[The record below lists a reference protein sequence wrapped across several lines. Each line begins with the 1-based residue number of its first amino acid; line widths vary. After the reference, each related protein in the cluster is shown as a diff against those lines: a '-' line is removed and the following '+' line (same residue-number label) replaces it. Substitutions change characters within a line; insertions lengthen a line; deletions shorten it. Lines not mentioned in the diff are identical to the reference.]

1 MFQDLGE
8 TIELFAKDPGG
19 RKPALLTC
27 VVLYSALVC
36 KSHRQTWTIAAIV
49 DTREGL
55 TRQERKRVYARL
67 QNWISRRR
75 ERLGL
80 PQTGN
85 ISRAELMEA
94 AKAREHF
101 ARGKLF
107 FELEQIVMTMCDKRS
122 FGTPAEVL
130 ELGDPYDNPV
140 RYLEEPASIDLK
152 QLRMLVGELRQKQ
165 YASDYARLFRDHA
178 GPGLKAVWEKHFGK
192 PAAYLPRRKARR
204 TAKAKADAPAER
216 RQIQTRVS
224 KSTRPFPVHKP
235 KRAETDSKK
244 RMPPKVK
251 APREPI
257 QLSPAEANF
266 GFLENNPVSPS
277 GSVPIRH
284 VPKLAKLTAV
294 ALLFCFLA
302 TSAFTYLNP
311 DVRLFEIATKMGS
324 REAIVY
330 MKKWAEGK
338 GDYYFYLLWYGHY
351 RNGQIDESKVGL
363 VKLAAETESYYV
375 KSLCF
380 LTLGDIERESGESE
394 ISIGNL
400 IQAHR
405 FLKEFGGHEPLS
417 FLIDIALSKTY
428 LEIEETTRAGDYL
441 SKAKKLIRHASQN
454 AVFSYWD
461 THGRLN
467 LERGNY
473 NAALDDFRMARKFA
487 TNADH
492 RFNFHAWTA
501 ATLWAQGNA
510 AAAVKHIDK
519 ADILVTNNRMR
530 AHLNTVKIGVRHCFG
545 LDYAE
550 LEAQV
555 LDWTKK
561 HPSESLSRK
570 LARAKNCPTEQ
581 FF

>member
-8 TIELFAKDPGG
+8 TIELLAEDPGG

-27 VVLYSALVC
+27 AVLYSALVC

-152 QLRMLVGELRQKQ
+152 QLRRLVGELRQEQ

-224 KSTRPFPVHKP
+224 KSTRPFPGHKP
-235 KRAETDSKK
+235 KRAGTDSKK
-244 RMPPKVK
+244 RMPPKEK

-277 GSVPIRH
+277 GSVRIRH

-302 TSAFTYLNP
+302 TSAFSFLNP
-311 DVRLFEIATKMGS
+311 DMRLYEIATRMGS
-324 REAIVY
+324 REALVY
-330 MKKWAEGK
+330 IKKWSEGK
-338 GDYYFYLLWYGHY
+338 GDYYFYTLWYGHY
-351 RNGQIDESKVGL
+351 RAGEIIEAREGL
-363 VKLAAETESYYV
+363 ERLSAETRSSYI
-375 KSLCF
+375 KALCRY
-380 LTLGDIERESGESE
+380 TLGGIEREFGEFE
-394 ISIGNL
+394 ISLGNL
-400 IQAHR
+400 RQGERH
-405 FLKEFGGHEPLS
+405 LKDHGGHPGLAY
-417 FLIDIALSKTY
+417 LIAASIAKTH
-428 LEIEETTRAGDYL
+428 LESGNIKSAEVAFHDAEKQIAHARTGDLFEHWQTRGRINYELGD
-441 SKAKKLIRHASQN
+441 
-454 AVFSYWD
+454 F
-461 THGRLN
+461 
-467 LERGNY
+467 
-473 NAALDDFRMARKFA
+473 NAAMSDFLASEAFAVNDDF
-487 TNADH
+487 
-492 RFNFHAWTA
+492 RFNFHAEIA
-501 ATLWAQGNA
+501 ATLWAQGEPEA
-510 AAAVKHIDK
+510 ALAHIDQ
-519 ADILVTNNRMR
+519 ARQLVTNDWMR
-530 AHLNTVKIGVRHCFG
+530 AHLNTVAIGVRACFG
-545 LDYAE
+545 QSYE
-550 LEAQV
+550 QLEAQV
-555 LDWTKK
+555 CDWLAD
-561 HPSESLSRK
+561 HPSGYLRRK
-570 LARAKNCPTEQ
+570 LERAKDCPSGQ